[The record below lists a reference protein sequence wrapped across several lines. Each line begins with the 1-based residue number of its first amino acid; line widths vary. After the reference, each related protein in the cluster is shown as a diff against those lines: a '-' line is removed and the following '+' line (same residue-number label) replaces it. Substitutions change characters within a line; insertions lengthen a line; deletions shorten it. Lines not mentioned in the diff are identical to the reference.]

1 MAAIQIGKY
10 RRPGIFFE
18 EFDLSIIPPPPAP
31 APLASSLVVGFSKKG
46 PINTPILISNVDD
59 LEKIYGPLDRTL
71 ERKGSYFHRTIAK
84 ILETSPVL
92 AMNLLPTSDVL
103 DKVQYRSLSTATDK
117 KNSSVIEIPFRYIHD
132 TSSFWT
138 RDNETF
144 IDNVKNEVDGSSRL
158 FHITNIGNRFT
169 TVFIFKSK
177 LTGFDQSLVEYYGTA
192 DKTPPYVN
200 PLDFASDYMV
210 DVLAV
215 SGDWSNYEELAVD
228 IRWSAY
234 FDTTGLKKTA
244 IREFA
249 ADRNVNTLAFYEGC
263 SLIPYFT
270 NSDGRN
276 VFIETII
283 NNDTDRTGLFCAF
296 NSDKLENDYR
306 NDMVDIVGNNLSN
319 NNTLIDKDITE
330 VDFLSYKERIT
341 EVNPFK
347 LQTLDDA
354 NGIQSVMVIGS
365 AFAGFMP
372 TAVNL
377 TAGSFSREGAWI
389 GLGLFGTKVRSQ
401 DEWYTY
407 GATGTNFLMP
417 SRTTYNANEL
427 IRGVR
432 YNPTST
438 LSIILSGAFTSSTTV
453 TFQVASQSSQFYG
466 TLTASDP
473 YFVVN
478 GKKTYIE
485 GPTSSLGTYF
495 FGVSF
500 SISHKDYLPI
510 SATATYHTAFHLT
523 PGEGVIKKTQGTEV
537 GILPILPDEDVV
549 LGFATYRMAA
559 LGGVQSG
566 YFANDTTNYP
576 PFYTSVGITGST
588 TTFARTSH
596 EFLPGIDYTVQEVTA
611 TSFRLTMLNTAV
623 VDVNGGG
630 TDFGF
635 YTNMYYTHRKIR
647 WFNSLVS
654 LLDSEDRK
662 KMCMLIDT
670 NYTKLSLENSV
681 VSQINKSESS
691 NKSFVLDVG
700 VPLTSFVKEGNLAF
714 YQIDNEFFSGS
725 RGFVSST
732 QSSSRGSAKVGVAGR
747 YSDAVIAIQQGNVS
761 TGDFFYP
768 NFTTELQS
776 TRVTFAKNSL
786 GQSVV
791 VFTGT
796 ASGALNNNRP
806 WPTFGGTESVFFPDT
821 KLNFKSF
828 TLVQTSTYSV
838 VDPLTGTGFNI
849 ANTASS
855 VYIVDKEVVSEDL
868 GFINQIN
875 STTDKYYL
883 SIDQKSTG
891 EYSVQYTLP
900 NLIDAV
906 TEVGLNAT
914 ASTTFLPRQFAP
926 QIISELGNLKQTV
939 EIQVPTGY
947 TSVDNKIL
955 VFGTSYP
962 TIKVGDFLL
971 AKVDTDMLATNET
984 GRRLTRILNKKAWS
998 VDSTYMEITCDS
1010 AIQKFTIQDGIQTI
1024 AYTTIDSYSST
1035 YKALTLKGFR
1045 IREESLPDGTEETQQ
1060 EILNMVAKGTP
1071 LFKALTNK
1079 DSIDFRYVVDS
1090 FGLGLIE
1097 DSKQQLVDIVGDRLD
1112 CFGFINM
1119 PSIRQFK
1126 NSANPSFTNTD
1137 GTINTG
1143 YIAAGGNEEA
1153 NPRFL
1158 YSFGKGKGVSAV
1170 GYFLPYMVAN
1180 DNGRPAEL
1188 PPAMFAAS
1196 TYLRKLTGANPAV
1209 LPWTIAAGVTNG
1221 RIQNVQG
1228 VETNF
1233 SFEDIE
1239 NLNMAQMNPIVF
1251 KKNRGFV
1258 IETENTAQVIYKSAL
1273 SYIHVREVLIEL
1285 ERELATML
1293 LFYQWKFN
1301 TPEVRAEI
1309 KLKADGICEK
1319 YLNKNGL
1326 YNYFNKCDEENNT
1339 PDLIDRQIGVI
1350 DTYVEPIKGM
1360 GVIVNNITI
1369 LRTGAIEAGGF
1380 A

>member
-92 AMNLLPTSDVL
+92 AMNLLPTSDEL
-103 DKVQYRSLSTATDK
+103 DRIQYRSLSTATDK
-117 KNSSVIEIPFRYIHD
+117 MNSSVIEIPFRYIHD

-144 IDNVKNEVDGSSRL
+144 IDNVKNEENGSNRL
-158 FHITNIGNRFT
+158 FHITNISNRFT
-169 TVFIFKSK
+169 SLFIFKSK
-177 LTGFDQSLVEYYGTA
+177 LTGFDQPLVEYYGTA

-200 PLDFASDYMV
+200 ILDYASDYMV

-215 SGDWSNYEELAVD
+215 SGDWSNYQELAVD
-228 IRWSAY
+228 VKWSAY

-263 SLIPYFT
+263 SLIPFFT

-276 VFIETII
+276 IFIETVI

-306 NDMVDIVGNNLSN
+306 NDMVDLVGNNLSN
-319 NNTLIDKDITE
+319 NNSLLDKDISE
-330 VDFLSYKERIT
+330 VEFLSYKDRIT
-341 EVNPFK
+341 EINPFK
-347 LQTLDDA
+347 LQPLDEA

-372 TAVNL
+372 ITAVNL
-377 TAGSFSREGAWI
+377 QLGTFSRDQKLPGD
-389 GLGLFGTKVRSQ
+389 TRVRAQ
-401 DEWYTY
+401 DEWYDY
-407 GATGTNFLMP
+407 GATGSIASQGLNP
-417 SRTTYNANEL
+417 ARTSYNANEL

-432 YNPTST
+432 YMNT
-438 LSIILSGAFTSSTTV
+438 LSIYQSGSFTSSTV
-453 TFQVASQSSQFYG
+453 VRFDVASQSAVYLGS
-466 TLTASDP
+466 LTASDA

-478 GKKTYIE
+478 GKKTFIQ
-485 GPTSSLGTYF
+485 GATSTV
-495 FGVSF
+495 FGLSF
-500 SISHKDYLPI
+500 SIPHTDYTPI
-510 SATATYHTAFHLT
+510 GTTATYHSAFHLT
-523 PGEGVIKKTQGTEV
+523 PGDGVIKITKGSQV
-537 GILPILPDEDVV
+537 DLLPILPDEDVV

-559 LGGVQSG
+559 FGGVQSG

-576 PFYTSVGITGST
+576 PFFTTVGITSSST
-588 TTFARTSH
+588 SPLSRTSQ
-596 EFLPGIDYTVQEVTA
+596 EFLPNIDYTVTQLTG

-623 VDVNGGG
+623 ADVNGGG
-630 TDFGF
+630 SDFGF

-654 LLDSEDRK
+654 LLDSVDK
-662 KMCMLIDT
+662 NKMCMIIDQ
-670 NYTKLSLENSV
+670 NYTKVSLENASI
-681 VSQINKSESS
+681 SQIQKSESA
-691 NKSFVLDVG
+691 NKSFVFDLG
-700 VPLTSFVKEGNLAF
+700 FPITSFVVAGNLFF

-725 RGFVSST
+725 RGFISST
-732 QSSSRGSAKVGVAGR
+732 QSSGRGSSKIGVAGK
-747 YSDAVIAIQQGNVS
+747 YSDVLNVIKQGNVN

-768 NFTTELQS
+768 NFTTVLQS
-776 TRVTFAKNSL
+776 NRVVFSQNSI
-786 GQSVV
+786 GQPVI

-796 ASGALNNNRP
+796 ALGEANNNRP
-806 WPTFGGTESVFFPDT
+806 FPTFGGTGSLFFPDS
-821 KLNFKSF
+821 KLNFKPFS
-828 TLVQTSTYSV
+828 LVSVSTYSV
-838 VDPLTGTGFNI
+838 VDPLTGTAFLL

-855 VYIVDKEVVSEDL
+855 AYLVDKSTVNEDL

-875 STTDKYYL
+875 STEDKLYL
-883 SIDQKSTG
+883 SIDTLPTG
-891 EYSVQYTLP
+891 EISVLYTKD
-900 NLIDAV
+900 NLFDTV
-906 TEVGLNAT
+906 TEIGLNAT
-914 ASTTFLPRQFAP
+914 GSVAFPPKQFAP
-926 QIISELGNLKQTV
+926 QVISELANLKQTV
-939 EIQVPTGY
+939 EIQNPTGY
-947 TSVDNKIL
+947 NAVENKIL

-962 TIKVGDFLL
+962 TIKVGDFLQ
-971 AKVDTDMLATNET
+971 ARVDTEFLATNET
-984 GRRLTRILNKKAWS
+984 GRRLTRIVNKKAWS
-998 VDSTYMEITCDS
+998 VDPTYMEITCDA
-1010 AIQKFTIQDGIQTI
+1010 AIQKFTIQSGVQTL
-1024 AYTTIDSYSST
+1024 AYTTIDNYSST

-1045 IREESLPDGTEETQQ
+1045 IREDSLPDGTEETQQ
-1060 EILNMVAKGTP
+1060 SILNMVAKGTP

-1188 PPAMFAAS
+1188 PPAMFVAN
-1196 TYLRKLTGANPAV
+1196 TYLRKITGANPAV

-1239 NLNMAQMNPIVF
+1239 NLNIAQMNPIVF

-1293 LFYQWKFN
+1293 LFYQWQFN

-1369 LRTGAIEAGGF
+1369 LRTGGIEAGGF